1 MNKELRPATHEH
13 LLDEMAARI
22 EELERRV
29 DGLLRVLRQPHVV
42 SAMGLSDF
50 EYLKAE
56 GSGAPLDIRAMKHE
70 GIRLQAVRQRREA
83 RVMDRLSRVSPE
95 RLDALLEPTERKR
108 R

>member
-1 MNKELRPATHEH
+1 MNKELRLETNEH
-13 LLDEMAARI
+13 LIDEMAARI

-42 SAMGLSDF
+42 TAMGLSDF

-56 GSGAPLDIRAMKHE
+56 GSGAPLDIRAMKHQ
-70 GIRLQAVRQRREA
+70 GIRLEAVKERREA
-83 RVMDRLSRVSPE
+83 RVMDRLSRLSPA
-95 RLDALLEPTERKR
+95 RLDALLEPTGGKR